1 MKLHIDIDCFFVS
14 AHRINNPQYEYI
26 PLAVGGRSNLSI
38 FEVKKS
44 TRTMSQVDGA
54 FTSSILSSN
63 DDKTFEDY
71 YVDPDK
77 RIRGI
82 ITTSSYEARGFG
94 VKTTMTVS
102 EALRWCPNLIVLPP
116 NYPLYHDLSHKF
128 KLLLEKE
135 IPSIEQFSIDEF
147 FGDVGLLECA
157 LVQRAI
163 DAING
168 IDITH
173 PTRQYSETIRK
184 DKKPGRNERV
194 MLQGPAG
201 EMEFVKSKKVDS
213 YLQTGWNLI

>member
-1 MKLHIDIDCFFVS
+1 MKVQK
-14 AHRINNPQYEYI
+14 INESPITQ
-26 PLAVGGRSNLSI
+26 ADVNLYKNAISKLEGVVFNASDVNI
-38 FEVKKS
+38 
-44 TRTMSQVDGA
+44 
-54 FTSSILSSN
+54 
-63 DDKTFEDY
+63 
-71 YVDPDK
+71 DK
-77 RIRGI
+77 RI
-82 ITTSSYEARGFG
+82 ITIRLGNIEDELTLVNPTIE
-94 VKTTMTVS
+94 KVS
-102 EALRWCPNLIVLPP
+102 EQPLVYFEKDTTKLTKVRKTIRYPYLLINTDNLGKVE
-116 NYPLYHDLSHKF
+116 F
-128 KLLLEKE
+128 KATQSDWKDA
-135 IPSIEQFSIDEF
+135 DEF

>member
-1 MKLHIDIDCFFVS
+1 MKVQK
-14 AHRINNPQYEYI
+14 INESPITQ
-26 PLAVGGRSNLSI
+26 ADVNLYKNAISKLEGVVFNASDVNI
-38 FEVKKS
+38 
-44 TRTMSQVDGA
+44 
-54 FTSSILSSN
+54 
-63 DDKTFEDY
+63 
-71 YVDPDK
+71 DK
-77 RIRGI
+77 RI
-82 ITTSSYEARGFG
+82 ITIRLGNIEDELTLVNPTIE
-94 VKTTMTVS
+94 KVS
-102 EALRWCPNLIVLPP
+102 EQPLVYFEKDTTKPTKVRKTIRYPYLLINTDNLGKVE
-116 NYPLYHDLSHKF
+116 F
-128 KLLLEKE
+128 KATQSDWKDA
-135 IPSIEQFSIDEF
+135 DEF

-157 LVQRAI
+157 LVQRTI